1 MLQKHKSTFIVKL
14 FACMTAVLLVC
25 GVLFT
30 WSVERVKA
38 RAEGTTV
45 DMSETLTME
54 DWGSINGE
62 TDNTFIAIKNNGS
75 HLFAKA
81 ELCAYWND
89 HKELASSNLN
99 CDIMEYI
106 YVNGVSA
113 RELVT
118 KNATD
123 RVYSGT
129 TFPFNMNGVYAPIV
143 VETVGSGTGFYIK
156 ILSSYAERDSFSVT
170 LKAGFTLINNNNDIL
185 TLSED
190 VTYQATDSGFV
201 KYEEYTLSFEGL
213 ENTISVVNGEK
224 ISAELPMIP
233 EREGYVGAWSIDG
246 VRITSDTLYTFG
258 KDAQATI
265 SYGLISYSIT
275 INRVDGSQGLITF
288 TVEDRAE
295 KLLEIQ
301 PTPADKEYV
310 YSFEESIP
318 TQLELKNYTF
328 NEVKSEAPPSTAIVS
343 QSLTVG
349 EAFSMNIY
357 VVVIGEVPQMRF
369 AMGER
374 TVTVEGK
381 LVDESKQKYVYTFEG
396 IAADQLSDTFT
407 ATLFN
412 GEEEVDSLQYSVEE
426 YLEALSK
433 TEINDKLKTLIADIV
448 AYGQA
453 AERYVGRT
461 ESGIQTVSELA
472 PSLYTEL
479 TDSHYKKSISTSEN
493 VEATSVYVEYSG
505 ANKIV
510 VRFVATA
517 TENLTVTVNGEK
529 AGYTLVEEG
538 NTVYEVQSSPV
549 YVNGMDN
556 SYTFV
561 FSIGDETVQ
570 TVRYS
575 VKAYAHQMQNSE
587 NDVAADYAKA
597 LYNVGLSLTAYE
609 EGGSQ

>member
-38 RAEGTTV
+38 CAEGTTV

-118 KNATD
+118 KNDTE
-123 RVYSGT
+123 RVYSGA

-143 VETVGSGTGFYIK
+143 VETVGSGTGLYIK

-295 KLLEIQ
+295 KLLKIQ

-357 VVVIGEVPQMRF
+357 VAVIGEVPQMRF

-426 YLEALSK
+426 YLQALSK

-448 AYGQA
+448 AYAQA

-493 VEATSVYVEYSG
+493 VEAASVYVEYSG
-505 ANKIV
+505 VNKIV

-587 NDVAADYAKA
+587 NGVAADYAKA

-609 EGGSQ
+609 EGGVQ

>member
-1 MLQKHKSTFIVKL
+1 M
-14 FACMTAVLLVC
+14 
-25 GVLFT
+25 
-30 WSVERVKA
+30 
-38 RAEGTTV
+38 
-45 DMSETLTME
+45 
-54 DWGSINGE
+54 
-62 TDNTFIAIKNNGS
+62 
-75 HLFAKA
+75 
-81 ELCAYWND
+81 
-89 HKELASSNLN
+89 
-99 CDIMEYI
+99 
-106 YVNGVSA
+106 
-113 RELVT
+113 
-118 KNATD
+118 
-123 RVYSGT
+123 
-129 TFPFNMNGVYAPIV
+129 
-143 VETVGSGTGFYIK
+143 
-156 ILSSYAERDSFSVT
+156 
-170 LKAGFTLINNNNDIL
+170 
-185 TLSED
+185 
-190 VTYQATDSGFV
+190 
-201 KYEEYTLSFEGL
+201 
-213 ENTISVVNGEK
+213 
-224 ISAELPMIP
+224 
-233 EREGYVGAWSIDG
+233 
-246 VRITSDTLYTFG
+246 
-258 KDAQATI
+258 
-265 SYGLISYSIT
+265 
-275 INRVDGSQGLITF
+275 
-288 TVEDRAE
+288 
-295 KLLEIQ
+295 
-301 PTPADKEYV
+301 
-310 YSFEESIP
+310 
-318 TQLELKNYTF
+318 
-328 NEVKSEAPPSTAIVS
+328 
-343 QSLTVG
+343 
-349 EAFSMNIY
+349 
-357 VVVIGEVPQMRF
+357 
-369 AMGER
+369 
-374 TVTVEGK
+374 
-381 LVDESKQKYVYTFEG
+381 
-396 IAADQLSDTFT
+396 
-407 ATLFN
+407 
-412 GEEEVDSLQYSVEE
+412 QYSVEE